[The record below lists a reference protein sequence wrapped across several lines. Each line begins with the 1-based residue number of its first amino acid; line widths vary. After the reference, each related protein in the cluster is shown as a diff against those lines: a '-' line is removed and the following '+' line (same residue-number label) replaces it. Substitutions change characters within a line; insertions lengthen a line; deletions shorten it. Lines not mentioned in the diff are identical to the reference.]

1 MKKIVY
7 ALIAV
12 VFSLAVVTVPAGS
25 AEAAGFKDVSS
36 FKKEIEYLTEAGV
49 ISGYKDG
56 TFRPSTELSRA
67 QAVVMIMR
75 AVRMPDS
82 DRFIKDPG
90 FQDVKPTTFGYREIK
105 YATAAGIINGKTST
119 RFDPNGDITRAE
131 MAKILGSAF
140 HLKGEYAPGF
150 LDVSAK
156 SWAAPS
162 IYALAA
168 NNITVGYNDG
178 TFKPTQ
184 PIDRA
189 QFSAFLARIMKPVFR
204 PSTGVSSHVVMDVA
218 MESSI
223 IDAVKAPDEPVVYYL
238 VGTPKSLVRLNLVT
252 GDKQVVGLKH
262 PAEKVVEKDGKLF
275 VTQLTQE
282 RSPYNFMK
290 TQKGIVNVYQAEDLT
305 LLKEVNVSID
315 PFDIAVA
322 DGDTLILS
330 SGSDQGS
337 DAEIQTYN
345 WQTGEKL
352 SFVNVPTQQ
361 LIELTPAQDRVYAVT
376 TYHYTGT
383 IRPFTLTDGKLEP
396 APVDKRFFDTMKLRG
411 YAQMTPDGNLL
422 YNGDGTVYALSG
434 NASEDLAPLGK
445 LSQPFTTMAFSE
457 AGNDFYLADQTE
469 TISVYANR
477 ALDAHA
483 SLQAYGKV
491 DRLFFLE
498 DTRELYAITKF
509 KYEGAEEETVLLE
522 SFQQ

>member
-1 MKKIVY
+1 MNKIVHT
-7 ALIAV
+7 LIAFAISFTV
-12 VFSLAVVTVPAGS
+12 VMVSAGS

-49 ISGYKDG
+49 ISGYPDG
-56 TFRPSTELSRA
+56 TFRPSANLTRA

-75 AVRMPDS
+75 AIGMS
-82 DRFIKDPG
+82 EWAGLTKDPG
-90 FQDVKPTTFGYREIK
+90 FHDVSPKSFGYLEIAV
-105 YATAAGIINGKTST
+105 ATEAGIINGKTST
-119 RFDPNGDITRAE
+119 RFDPSGAITRAE
-131 MAKILGSAF
+131 MAKVIASAF
-140 HLKGEYAPGF
+140 KLKGEYAPGF
-150 LDVSAK
+150 RDVSAK

-162 IYALAA
+162 ISALAS

-184 PIDRA
+184 SIDRA

-204 PSTGVSSHVVMDVA
+204 PSTGASSHAVMDVA

-223 IDAVKAPDEPVVYYL
+223 VDAVQAPGEPVVYYL
-238 VGTPKSLVRLNLVT
+238 VGNPKSLVLLNLVT
-252 GDKQVVGLKH
+252 GDKKVVGLKH
-262 PAEKVVEKDGKLF
+262 PAATIVEKNGNLF

-290 TQKGIVNVYQAEDLT
+290 TQKGIVNVYKAEDLS

-315 PFDIAVA
+315 PYDIAVA
-322 DGDTLILS
+322 DGDTLIIS

-345 WQTGEKL
+345 WRTGEKL

-361 LIELTPAQDRVYAVT
+361 LIELTPAQDRLYAVT
-376 TYHYTGT
+376 TSHYTGT
-383 IRPFTLTDGKLEP
+383 IRPFTLIDGKLES

-411 YAQMTPDGNLL
+411 YTQMTPDGQVM
-422 YNGDGTVYALSG
+422 YNGDGTVYALSTDP
-434 NASEDLAPLGK
+434 SEDLAPLGK
-445 LSQPFTTMAFSE
+445 LANPFTTMAFS
-457 AGNDFYLADQTE
+457 AVGNEFYLADDTE
-469 TISVYANR
+469 KISVYANR

-483 SLQAYGKV
+483 SVQAYGKV

-509 KYEGAEEETVLLE
+509 KYEGAKQETVLLE